1 MQDAGV
7 EDEGVGATAAEVGT
21 AFVGFSKQLRQIK
34 AAALTPVVQQ
44 ATHQLLNLAGADLT
58 QRFDLVLQ
66 FAQQIWQQGCDGG
79 WIHSSSE
86 GAGLLHR

>member
-7 EDEGVGATAAEVGT
+7 EHEGVGATADEVGA
-21 AFVGFSKQLRQIK
+21 AFVGFSEQLRQIK
-34 AAALTPVVQQ
+34 AAALAPVVQQ

-66 FAQQIWQQGCDGG
+66 LAQQIWQQGCDGG
-79 WIHSSSE
+79 WIHSSGE